1 MTWWLPESSVSD
13 FDGIILD
20 GSIRAGKTLPESVS
34 FVDWGMFTYNGV
46 NLGMAGKTLG
56 ALRRNVIGPL
66 KQVLPSRGYKV
77 KDHRSAE
84 EPHLEISKGRKT
96 NYFHLF
102 GGNNEKSQDPV
113 QGFTG
118 GGFYFDEVA
127 LMPQSFVNQ
136 AEGRCSL
143 DESKYWY
150 NCNPEGPYNY
160 IKLEYLDKLAEKN
173 LLHLHFTMDDNLSL
187 SQKTRERY
195 ERRYSKGSV
204 FYRRFILGEWCMAE
218 GRIYDFFTEDRARGY
233 VVDVLPQSFDRY
245 HVGIDFATSSVCV
258 FLLLG
263 RSQGIWYLMR
273 EKYWDAQKQGRQKTD
288 SEYSKDFQSLIQ
300 GIRPRVDCDPG
311 GGGAGLIAQLRK
323 DYPGILI
330 NSAMNDVVPGI
341 QVTAQAL
348 TEGKLKIHSSCVNT
362 IQQLSTYSW
371 DPKAQ
376 ERGED
381 KPVKKNDHAPDALRY
396 AIMRAMRGTASVSS
410 KPAGL

>member
-1 MTWWLPESSVSD
+1 MTWWLPESSVND

-34 FVDWGMFTYNGV
+34 FVDWAMYTYHDT

-66 KQVLPSRGYKV
+66 KQVLPGRGYKV
-77 KDHRSAE
+77 RDYRSAE

-150 NCNPEGPYNY
+150 NCNPEGPYHY
-160 IKLEYLDKLAEKN
+160 FKLEYLEKLFEKN

-187 SQKTRERY
+187 SLKTKERY
-195 ERRYSKGSV
+195 ERRYSKGST

-218 GRIYDFFTEDRARGY
+218 GRIYDFFTEDRLKGY
-233 VVDVLPQSFDRY
+233 VVDALPQSFDRY
-245 HVGIDFATSSVCV
+245 HIGIDFATSSVCV
-258 FLLLG
+258 FLLIG
-263 RSQGIWYLMR
+263 RSQGIWYLIR
-273 EKYWDAQKQGRQKTD
+273 EIYWDAQKQGRQKTD
-288 SEYSKDFQSLIQ
+288 SEYSRDFGGLVKD
-300 GIRPRVDCDPG
+300 IRPRVDCDPG

-323 DYPGILI
+323 DYPGLLI
-330 NSAMNDVVPGI
+330 NSAMNEVIPGI
-341 QVTAQAL
+341 QTTSQAL
-348 TEGKLKIHSSCVNT
+348 TDGKLKIHSSCVNT

-396 AIMRAMRGTASVSS
+396 AIMRIMRGTASVSS
-410 KPAGL
+410 KPMGL